1 MDALW
6 ETRLGR
12 TIWLRQ
18 VKIIIHRIL
27 GRRWLSKRALMVKAV
42 MYRCFSVIVTFLM
55 TFAITGDTQ
64 ISLGISALDVVGKT
78 MLYFAFDVSWNN
90 FIRKL

>member
-1 MDALW
+1 MRRTQAYI
-6 ETRLGR
+6 RLLL
-12 TIWLRQ
+12 T
-18 VKIIIHRIL
+18 
-27 GRRWLSKRALMVKAV
+27 RRWLSNRVLLMKAV

-64 ISLGISALDVVGKT
+64 ISLGISALDVIGKT
-78 MLYFAFDVSWNN
+78 MLYFAFDVSWTN

>member
-1 MDALW
+1 MRRTQAYI
-6 ETRLGR
+6 RLLL
-12 TIWLRQ
+12 T
-18 VKIIIHRIL
+18 
-27 GRRWLSKRALMVKAV
+27 RRWLSNHVLMVKAV

-64 ISLGISALDVVGKT
+64 ISLGISALDVIGKT
-78 MLYFAFDVSWNN
+78 MLYFAFDVSWTN

>member
-1 MDALW
+1 MNALW

-12 TIWLRQ
+12 TMWLRK
-18 VKIIIHRIL
+18 VKIFIRRIL
-27 GRRWLSKRALMVKAV
+27 GRRWLSNRVLMVKAV

-64 ISLGISALDVVGKT
+64 ISLGISALDVIGKT
-78 MLYFAFDVSWNN
+78 MLYFAFDVSWTN

>member
-1 MDALW
+1 MRRTQAYI
-6 ETRLGR
+6 RLLL
-12 TIWLRQ
+12 T
-18 VKIIIHRIL
+18 
-27 GRRWLSKRALMVKAV
+27 RRWLSNRVLLMKAV

-64 ISLGISALDVVGKT
+64 ISLGISALDVIGKT
-78 MLYFAFDVSWNN
+78 LLYFAFDVSWTN